1 MIGAPGAG
9 IYKTLYAGVVD
20 PDVRL
25 MAATLLRQARERSGL
40 SQVELA
46 QRAGVAQ
53 SVISAY
59 ESGRRQPAL
68 PTLARLVAATDMEL
82 DVTLREPPQALL
94 TGPVGRLVRQRR
106 RELVAVAQAHGAS
119 HVRVFGSVARGQ
131 DRPDSD
137 VDLLVDLPPGL
148 GLLGMGRLLDDLERA
163 LDGTRVDL
171 VPATDLKPDV
181 RERVEREA
189 VPL

>member
-1 MIGAPGAG
+1 VELP
-9 IYKTLYAGVVD
+9 
-20 PDVRL
+20 PRL
-25 MAATLLRQARERSGL
+25 SAASLLKEARQRSGL

-46 QRAGVAQ
+46 RRAGVTQ

-68 PTLARLVAATDMEL
+68 PTLANLIEATGLRLT
-82 DVTLREPPQALL
+82 VTVEEPPREPLS
-94 TGPVGRLVRQRR
+94 GPIGQIVRHRR
-106 RELVAVAQAHGAS
+106 RELIAAAQAHGAS
-119 HVRVFGSVARGQ
+119 HVRVFGSIARGD

-148 GLLGMGRLLDDLERA
+148 GLLGYGRLLDDLERV
-163 LDGTRVDL
+163 LDGVRVDL
-171 VPATDLKPDV
+171 VPAADLKSEIRD
-181 RERVEREA
+181 RVEGEA